1 MSFQI
6 RLAQMDDIAGV
17 VALQQK
23 AFPPPFDPELHW
35 DPEHI
40 EAHIRVFPL
49 GQWVAVSHDGT
60 VIGSCSNTLIS
71 EERWNL
77 HAPWYRTVGGPSLEG
92 IELDGNTL
100 YGLDISVDPDF
111 RRQGVGRSFYEA
123 RFEYVRNHQLTRYG
137 TACRIPGFVESG
149 ETSAESYVQNVVI
162 AEMTDRTLTPL
173 LRYGL
178 TCLGVIE
185 NYMPDP
191 ESLNHAALLEW
202 KP

>member
-6 RLAQMDDIAGV
+6 RLAQIEDIAGV

-92 IELDGNTL
+92 IELNGNTL

-123 RFEYVRNHQLTRYG
+123 RFEYVRNNQLTRYG
-137 TACRIPGFVESG
+137 TACRIPGFVECE
-149 ETSAESYVQNVVI
+149 ETSAENYVQNVVT